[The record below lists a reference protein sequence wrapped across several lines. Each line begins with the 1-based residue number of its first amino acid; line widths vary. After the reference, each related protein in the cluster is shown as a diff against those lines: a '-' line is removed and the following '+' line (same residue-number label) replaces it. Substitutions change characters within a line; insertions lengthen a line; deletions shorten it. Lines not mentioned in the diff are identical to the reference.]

1 MGMRKRVAICLT
13 AGWVGIWPGSPAL
26 AASGCDLSAAPV
38 VPVIKGLTYDEARA
52 ALLASGWQPG
62 RAAKFSDLAGN
73 EAAFHER
80 GYTELVSC
88 AVASES
94 ACRFQFAGKGGTLL
108 TVTTSGEENSLLDSK
123 AVVSGADLGCQK

>member
-1 MGMRKRVAICLT
+1 M
-13 AGWVGIWPGSPAL
+13 S
-26 AASGCDLSAAPV
+26 SAPV

-52 ALLASGWQPG
+52 ALLASGWQLG
-62 RAAKFSDLAGN
+62 HVAKFSDLSGN

-88 AVASES
+88 AVASDS
-94 ACRFQFAGKGGTLL
+94 PCRFQFAGNGGTLL